1 MSTEEQWTE
10 IRERR
15 RSEFARLPRK
25 QQERLVD
32 AYEDVFVAVYGGDD
46 AIEAVFTAIRRH
58 ARRAEHGPAGHM
70 GVISR
75 RRAYDGESELGA
87 GASAS

>member
-1 MSTEEQWTE
+1 VSTEEQWTE

-32 AYEDVFVAVYGGDD
+32 AYEDFFVAVLGGDD
-46 AIEAVFTAIRRH
+46 ATDAVFTAIRGH
-58 ARRAEHGPAGHM
+58 ARRPEHGPAGHM
-70 GVISR
+70 GVIAR
-75 RRAYDGESELGA
+75 RRTYDGESEPGA